1 MKHSAV
7 LSLATLSTTLMLSLS
22 AHAHDPKAFDRM
34 MEADP
39 AATTV
44 SACDELKLKQ
54 HENASADADIKRL
67 QGLCDAE
74 KKTKSASDADH
85 ASAGKK

>member
-1 MKHSAV
+1 MKHSVV
-7 LSLATLSTTLMLSLS
+7 LSLATLSMALLLSLS
-22 AHAHDPKAFDRM
+22 ANAHDPKAFDQM
-34 MEADP
+34 MEAEP
-39 AATTV
+39 AAAI

-67 QGLCDAE
+67 KGLCDAE
-74 KKTKSASDADH
+74 KKTQSAPDADH